1 MTQWASPE
9 DVEAE
14 AAGWTDAVV
23 TCRAYGHSW
32 RPATV
37 TSHNGAYTI
46 RQRCN
51 RRCGTERECAM
62 DSRGHYMKRW
72 QIKYREGYLME
83 HLGRVDQ
90 EGRARIRL
98 ASIRNLPVFE
108 VGDDE

>member
-1 MTQWASPE
+1 MTQWADPD

-14 AAGWTDAVV
+14 ATGWSDAVV
-23 TCRAYGHSW
+23 QCRAYGHSW

-37 TSHNGAYTI
+37 TSHMGTYTI
-46 RQRCN
+46 RQRCS

-62 DSRGHYMKRW
+62 DSQGRYAKRW
-72 QIKYREGYLME
+72 QLTYREGYLMQ

-98 ASIRNLPVFE
+98 ASIRNLPVLE
-108 VGDDE
+108 VDE